1 MALCYQPNIVAKDL
15 QFAFDAANPKC
26 YPGSG
31 NLIYSLAGNGIT
43 GGLEN
48 GTLVSSNL
56 AGYFAFDGS
65 DDFIS
70 TNYTIDYDYITV
82 NVWFWSGAFSTF
94 SNYTCVLANQQV
106 GSPYPTFDLRKKA
119 GSTRTIQISFSTDG
133 SVSEIPLNIGE
144 LNDYTW
150 YNIQFTY
157 DGTTFKVWLNN
168 VLAVSHSVSSTL
180 RSSTIAL
187 LIGKNPSFAG
197 RNAAI
202 YVSQVF
208 IYNRALTDAEIARNY
223 AATKS
228 RYTYKED
235 IIRDNLILNIDP
247 ASALSYPGSG
257 TVLADMSGYN
267 YHPTLVNGPTL
278 AGSGLTS
285 SILLDG
291 SNDYIQIASAYTHT
305 FTAGTTVDVW
315 VKFNSS
321 ASFARLLD
329 INDGASTSTVFLSIF
344 RNSSFNDVVLES
356 RSSTTQATQNGIRT
370 TTSPISNGTI
380 QNFTFV
386 IGPGTTD
393 AVSSETPR
401 IYMNANLQSTTL
413 YGSQN
418 NFVPYVVSKT
428 AWIGRSSFA
437 ADAYLSANIYAY
449 KIYNR
454 ALSAAEVKQNFQSL
468 RGRYGI

>member
-70 TNYTIDYDYITV
+70 TNFQPNYDYITV

-94 SNYTCVLANQQV
+94 GTNTCVVANSQV
-106 GSPYPTFDLRKKA
+106 SSPYPSFDIRKRNTGA
-119 GSTRTIQISFSTDG
+119 LQLQFAISSSG
-133 SVSEIPLNIGE
+133 SEIGQEIGFI
-144 LNDYTW
+144 NDYTW
-150 YNIQFTY
+150 YNVQFTY
-157 DGTTFKVWLNN
+157 DGSTVKCWLNGLQ
-168 VLAVSHSVSSTL
+168 VVSYPIAGTL
-180 RSSTIAL
+180 RSSTSNL
-187 LIGKNPSFAG
+187 FIGKNPAFAG

-223 AATKS
+223 SATKS

-321 ASFARLLD
+321 ASYGRLLD
-329 INDGASTSTVFLSIF
+329 VSDGPSTNTGYLSIF
-344 RNSSFNDVVLES
+344 RYASGSEVVLES
-356 RSSTTQATQNGIRT
+356 RSFSPPGGANGIRT

-393 AVSSETPR
+393 TVSPETPR
-401 IYMNANLQSTTL
+401 IYLNSNLQSTTL

-418 NFVPYVVSKT
+418 NFVPYVVNKY
-428 AWIGRSSFA
+428 AWIGRSA
-437 ADAYLSANIYAY
+437 YGADAYLGANIYAY